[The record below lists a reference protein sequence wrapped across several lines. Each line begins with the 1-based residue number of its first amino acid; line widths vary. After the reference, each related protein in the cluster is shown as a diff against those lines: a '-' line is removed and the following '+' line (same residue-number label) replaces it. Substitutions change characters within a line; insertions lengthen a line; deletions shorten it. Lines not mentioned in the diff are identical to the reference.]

1 MANVKVVIEEIVK
14 GGGKIDSV
22 TKDLTKLETQTKK
35 TATANISLK
44 GSYTEFMSALS
55 LVQQGLQ
62 FVKAGFESTVGASL
76 QYAEQV
82 RQLSKLSGESA
93 ESTSRMIQVLDDYKV
108 SAEDVSTATRAMT
121 QNGITPNIQAIA
133 KLSDEYLAIQDPME
147 RNKFIIENLGRSGL
161 QWVDVLNQG
170 SDALLKQAA
179 AVDKNLVLN
188 EKQLQDARKLEVAW
202 DNFTDT
208 LSGLGNQIGTVLT
221 PILTAFVESWTWAT
235 RVTMQ
240 YQEAV
245 QNGTVLQTN
254 WLDVLSQ
261 TAGEVNA
268 ETDALAEQQ
277 KQLEETG
284 EAVQEATVDFASLE
298 QQLLDTNGITQR
310 MSQTFQGLLS
320 SMFTIQKET
329 DSYNKTLAD
338 LGKESEDLTAKKNR
352 LTLQMWEEQRAGKMT
367 NEEYLRYVQQLDE
380 ITKAQEENTAKRAQA
395 DEDLKKAS
403 QQRVYD
409 LAQQK
414 LAADGVVS
422 TKEYEYLQ
430 DLAVNYGLVS
440 RESANAAK
448 EENRR
453 ADALVSSFE
462 QTLPPMERSLQVMQA
477 IAEYN
482 GQVVNFGVN
491 FTQTGATPS
500 TSPASYNPIYSYAK
514 NRPRDYAAVNYGGGR
529 DSGGT
534 GMAGTA
540 YMIGTGAQPE
550 MFIPNTNGTFVPN
563 ANKMGATYNITINN
577 PIPERSENSVR
588 NTLKKLSY
596 LGTAA

>member
-1 MANVKVVIEEIVK
+1 MANVKVVIEEVVK

-22 TKDLTKLETQTKK
+22 TKDLTQLETQSKK

-55 LVQQGLQ
+55 LVQQGLR

-82 RQLSKLSGESA
+82 RQLSSLSGESA
-93 ESTSRMIQVLDDYKV
+93 ENTSRFIQVLDDYKV
-108 SAEDVSTATRAMT
+108 SAEDVTAAIRAMT
-121 QNGITPNIQAIA
+121 NNGLTPSIETLA
-133 KLSDEYLAIQDPME
+133 KLSDQYLTLGTQQE
-147 RNKFIIENLGRSGL
+147 KNKFILENLGRGGM
-161 QWVDVLNQG
+161 QWVEVLNQG
-170 SDALLKQAA
+170 SDALLKQNDAI
-179 AVDKNLVLN
+179 DKNLILT
-188 EKQLQDARKLEVAW
+188 EKQLQEARGLEVAW
-202 DNFTDT
+202 DNFKDT
-208 LSGLGNQIGTVLT
+208 LDGLGTQIGTKLT
-221 PILTAFVESWTWAT
+221 PLLTKFVESWTWAT
-235 RVTMQ
+235 RVALQ
-240 YQEAV
+240 FQEAADK
-245 QNGTVLQTN
+245 GTIATTN
-254 WLDVLSQ
+254 WMDVLGD
-261 TAGEVNA
+261 TAKEVAN
-268 ETDALAEQQ
+268 ETKELSANKDAADALGDSYSETADDSKE
-277 KQLEETG
+277 LEES
-284 EAVQEATVDFASLE
+284 AKRLSSVY
-298 QQLLDTNGITQR
+298 
-310 MSQTFQGLLS
+310 QGLLS

-338 LGKESEDLTAKKNR
+338 LGKESEALTAKKNR
-352 LTLQMWEEQRAGKMT
+352 LTLQMWEEQKAGKMT
-367 NEEYLRYVQQLDE
+367 NEEYLRYMQQLDE
-380 ITKAQEENTAKRAQA
+380 VTKAQEENSAKRAQA

-422 TKEYEYLQ
+422 TKEYNYLQ

-477 IAEYN
+477 IAAYN

-491 FTQTGATPS
+491 FTQTGSPYTSMQPARTVKSNFSSQQVYNSLATV
-500 TSPASYNPIYSYAK
+500 
-514 NRPRDYAAVNYGGGR
+514 RDNGGA
-529 DSGGT
+529 
-534 GMAGTA
+534 GMAGQA

-550 MFIPNTNGTFVPN
+550 MFVPNTNGTFVPN
-563 ANKMGATYNITINN
+563 ADKMGATYNITINN

>member
-1 MANVKVVIEEIVK
+1 MANVKVVIEEVVK

-22 TKDLTKLETQTKK
+22 TKDLTQLETQSKK

-208 LSGLGNQIGTVLT
+208 FSGLGNQIGTVLT
-221 PILTAFVESWTWAT
+221 PILTEFVESWTWAT
-235 RVTMQ
+235 RVAMQ
-240 YQEAV
+240 FQEAV

-284 EAVQEATVDFASLE
+284 EAVQDATVDFASLE

-380 ITKAQEENTAKRAQA
+380 VTKAQEENSAKRAQA

-477 IAEYN
+477 IAAYN

-491 FTQTGATPS
+491 FTQTGSPYTSMQPARTVKSNFSSQQVYNSLATV
-500 TSPASYNPIYSYAK
+500 
-514 NRPRDYAAVNYGGGR
+514 RDNGGA
-529 DSGGT
+529 
-534 GMAGTA
+534 GMAGQA

-550 MFIPNTNGTFVPN
+550 MFVPNTNGTFVPN
-563 ANKMGATYNITINN
+563 ADKMGATYNITINN

>member
-1 MANVKVVIEEIVK
+1 MANVKVVIEEVVK

-22 TKDLTKLETQTKK
+22 TKDLTQLETQSKK

-221 PILTAFVESWTWAT
+221 PILTEFVESWTWAT
-235 RVTMQ
+235 RVAMQ
-240 YQEAV
+240 FQEAV

-254 WLDVLSQ
+254 WVDVLSQ

-329 DSYNKTLAD
+329 DNYNKTLAD
-338 LGKESEDLTAKKNR
+338 LGKESEDLTVKKNR

-367 NEEYLRYVQQLDE
+367 NEEYLRYVQQLYE
-380 ITKAQEENTAKRAQA
+380 VTKAQEENTAKRAQA

-477 IAEYN
+477 IAAYN

-491 FTQTGATPS
+491 FTQTGSPYTSMQPARTVKSNFSSQQVYNSLATV
-500 TSPASYNPIYSYAK
+500 
-514 NRPRDYAAVNYGGGR
+514 RDNGGA
-529 DSGGT
+529 
-534 GMAGTA
+534 GMAGQA

-550 MFIPNTNGTFVPN
+550 MFVPNTNGTFVPN
-563 ANKMGATYNITINN
+563 ADKMGATYNITINN

>member
-1 MANVKVVIEEIVK
+1 MANVKVVIEEVVK

-22 TKDLTKLETQTKK
+22 TKDLTQLETQSKK

-121 QNGITPNIQAIA
+121 QNRITPNIQAIA

-221 PILTAFVESWTWAT
+221 PILTEFVESWTWAT
-235 RVTMQ
+235 RVAMQ
-240 YQEAV
+240 FQEAV

-284 EAVQEATVDFASLE
+284 EAVQDATVDFASLE

-380 ITKAQEENTAKRAQA
+380 VTKAQEENSAKRAQA

-477 IAEYN
+477 IAAYN

-491 FTQTGATPS
+491 FTQTGSPYTSMQPARTVKSNFSSQQVYNSLATV
-500 TSPASYNPIYSYAK
+500 
-514 NRPRDYAAVNYGGGR
+514 RDNGGA
-529 DSGGT
+529 
-534 GMAGTA
+534 GMAGQA

-550 MFIPNTNGTFVPN
+550 MFVPNTNGTFVPN
-563 ANKMGATYNITINN
+563 ADKMGATYNITINN

>member
-1 MANVKVVIEEIVK
+1 MANVKVVIEEVVK

-22 TKDLTKLETQTKK
+22 TKDLTQLETQSKK

-55 LVQQGLQ
+55 LVQQGLR

-221 PILTAFVESWTWAT
+221 PILTEFVESWTWAT
-235 RVTMQ
+235 RVAMQ
-240 YQEAV
+240 FQEAV

-254 WLDVLSQ
+254 WVDVLSQ

-329 DSYNKTLAD
+329 DNYNKTLAD
-338 LGKESEDLTAKKNR
+338 LGKESEDLTVKKNR

-367 NEEYLRYVQQLDE
+367 NEEYLRYVQQLYE
-380 ITKAQEENTAKRAQA
+380 VTKAQEENTAKRAQA

-477 IAEYN
+477 IAAYN

-491 FTQTGATPS
+491 FTQTGSPYTSMQPARTVKSNFSSQQVYNSLATV
-500 TSPASYNPIYSYAK
+500 
-514 NRPRDYAAVNYGGGR
+514 RDNGGA
-529 DSGGT
+529 
-534 GMAGTA
+534 GMAGQA

-550 MFIPNTNGTFVPN
+550 MFVPNTNGTFVPN
-563 ANKMGATYNITINN
+563 ADKMGATYNITINN

>member
-221 PILTAFVESWTWAT
+221 PILTEFVESWTWAT
-235 RVTMQ
+235 RVAMQ
-240 YQEAV
+240 FQEAV

-254 WLDVLSQ
+254 WVDVLSQ

-380 ITKAQEENTAKRAQA
+380 VTKAQEENTAKRAQA

-477 IAEYN
+477 IAAYN

-491 FTQTGATPS
+491 FTQTGSPYTSMQPARTVKSNFSSQQVYNSLATV
-500 TSPASYNPIYSYAK
+500 
-514 NRPRDYAAVNYGGGR
+514 RDNGGA
-529 DSGGT
+529 
-534 GMAGTA
+534 GMAGQA

-550 MFIPNTNGTFVPN
+550 MFVPNTNGTFVPN
-563 ANKMGATYNITINN
+563 ADKMGATYNITINN

>member
-1 MANVKVVIEEIVK
+1 MANVKVVIEEVVK

-22 TKDLTKLETQTKK
+22 TKDLTQLETQSKK

-208 LSGLGNQIGTVLT
+208 FSGLGNQIGTVLT
-221 PILTAFVESWTWAT
+221 PILTEFVESWTWAT
-235 RVTMQ
+235 RVAMQ
-240 YQEAV
+240 FQEAV

-254 WLDVLSQ
+254 WVDVLSQ

-329 DSYNKTLAD
+329 DNYNKTLAD
-338 LGKESEDLTAKKNR
+338 LGKESEDLTVKKNR

-367 NEEYLRYVQQLDE
+367 NEEYLRYVQQLYE
-380 ITKAQEENTAKRAQA
+380 VTKAQEENTAKRAQA

-477 IAEYN
+477 IAAYN

-491 FTQTGATPS
+491 FTQTGSPYTSMQPARTVKSNFSSQQVYNSLATV
-500 TSPASYNPIYSYAK
+500 
-514 NRPRDYAAVNYGGGR
+514 RDNGGA
-529 DSGGT
+529 
-534 GMAGTA
+534 GMAGQA

-550 MFIPNTNGTFVPN
+550 MFVPNTNGTFVPN
-563 ANKMGATYNITINN
+563 ADKMGATYNITINN

>member
-221 PILTAFVESWTWAT
+221 PILTEFVESWTWAT
-235 RVTMQ
+235 RVAMQ
-240 YQEAV
+240 FQEAV

-462 QTLPPMERSLQVMQA
+462 QTLPPMERSLQVMQS
-477 IAEYN
+477 IAAYN

-491 FTQTGATPS
+491 FTQTGSPYSS
-500 TSPASYNPIYSYAK
+500 TQPARTVKTNFSSEPVYTT
-514 NRPRDYAAVNYGGGR
+514 RR
-529 DSGGT
+529 DSGG
-534 GMAGTA
+534 AGIA
-540 YMIGTGAQPE
+540 GQPYMIGTGAQPE

-563 ANKMGATYNITINN
+563 ADKMGATYNITINN

>member
-1 MANVKVVIEEIVK
+1 MANVKVVIEEVVK

-22 TKDLTKLETQTKK
+22 TKDLTQLETQSKK

-221 PILTAFVESWTWAT
+221 PILTEFVESWTWAT
-235 RVTMQ
+235 RVAMQ
-240 YQEAV
+240 FQEAV

-284 EAVQEATVDFASLE
+284 EAVQDATVDFASLE

-380 ITKAQEENTAKRAQA
+380 VTKAQEENTAKRAQA

-477 IAEYN
+477 IAAYN

-491 FTQTGATPS
+491 FTQTGSPYTSMQPARTVKSNFSSQQVYNSLATV
-500 TSPASYNPIYSYAK
+500 
-514 NRPRDYAAVNYGGGR
+514 RDNGGA
-529 DSGGT
+529 
-534 GMAGTA
+534 GMAGQA

-550 MFIPNTNGTFVPN
+550 MFVPNTNGTFVPN
-563 ANKMGATYNITINN
+563 ADKMGATYNITINN

>member
-170 SDALLKQAA
+170 SDALLRQAA

-208 LSGLGNQIGTVLT
+208 LSGVGNQIGTVLT
-221 PILTAFVESWTWAT
+221 PILTEFVESWTWAT

-380 ITKAQEENTAKRAQA
+380 VTKAQEENTAKRAQA

-422 TKEYEYLQ
+422 TKEFNYLQ
-430 DLAVNYGLVS
+430 NLAVTYGLVS
-440 RESANAAK
+440 REAANAAM

-453 ADALVSSFE
+453 ADSLVSSFE
-462 QTLPPMERSLQVMQA
+462 QTLPPMERSLQVMQS
-477 IAEYN
+477 IAAYN

-491 FTQTGATPS
+491 FNQTGQITTP
-500 TSPASYNPIYSYAK
+500 TPYSYNPGVAGGGASLPPATR
-514 NRPRDYAAVNYGGGR
+514 RPRSR
-529 DSGGT
+529 DSGGS
-534 GMAGTA
+534 GVAGTP

-563 ANKMGATYNITINN
+563 AGKMGATYNITINN